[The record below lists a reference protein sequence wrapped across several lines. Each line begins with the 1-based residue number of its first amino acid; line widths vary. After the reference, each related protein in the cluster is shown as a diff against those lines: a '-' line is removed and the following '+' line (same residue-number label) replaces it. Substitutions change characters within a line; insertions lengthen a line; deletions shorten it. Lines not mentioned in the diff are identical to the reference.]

1 MHGKGSYS
9 WLDGRNYTGN
19 YNMDKKE
26 GYGVYKWVKYYYI
39 RLIIDNIQDNGK
51 MENNMVLAP
60 ILIKKE

>member
-39 RLIIDNIQDNGK
+39 RLIIDNI
-51 MENNMVLAP
+51 
-60 ILIKKE
+60 